1 MNGGVFIM
9 KKLFIFSLL
18 LFTISLTR
26 VHAGDYVSYQELTF
40 KHNGAKLLSQY
51 SSDDYEDYYDRLG
64 KRRFWGWNTFT
75 VYKNEPVYYVR
86 DTLYVIINEGTTP
99 IKEEITFTRE
109 SITTK
114 QYDVSGSI
122 ALDGSGKKGKFSL
135 GLETK
140 IDFSQSVT
148 EKVTVDEKYEIEIE
162 VDPNTKLEIKILG
175 EGKVTNGVAK
185 YYRFWVLAKKGGF
198 EVFVV
203 TTEYYSIVKVP
214 V

>member
-1 MNGGVFIM
+1 M
-9 KKLFIFSLL
+9 KKIFILSLL
-18 LFTISLTR
+18 LFVVSFTK
-26 VHAGDYVSYQELTF
+26 VQAGDYVTYQEFTF
-40 KHNGAKLLSQY
+40 KHAGAKQLNQY
-51 SSDDYEDYYDRLG
+51 STDDYEDYYSRLG

-75 VYKNEPVYYVR
+75 VFKNEPVYYVR
-86 DTLYVIINEGTTP
+86 DTLYVIINEGVTP

-122 ALDGSGKKGKFSL
+122 ALDGSGKKGKLSL

-162 VDPNTKLEIKILG
+162 VDPGTKLEIKIVG
-175 EGKVTNGVAK
+175 EGKLTNGVAK
-185 YYRFWVLAKKGGF
+185 YYRFWVQAKKGGF
-198 EVFVV
+198 EVFIV
-203 TTEYYSIVKVP
+203 TTEYYSIVKEP